1 MPLQNSG
8 TNGRG
13 KPFAKIKDRCIFR
26 IHSEN
31 PNREGCTGNE
41 SGYCQR
47 LDCPFVR
54 GYVNRVNMEWRD

>member
-1 MPLQNSG
+1 MPLQNTG

-13 KPFAKIKDRCIFR
+13 KPFSRIKDKCKFR
-26 IHSEN
+26 LPAEN
-31 PNREGCTGNE
+31 PINEGCTGNE

-54 GYVNRVNMEWRD
+54 GYVNRLKYQD